1 MKLMIGALARPL
13 VCAMLFAA
21 ASAGTAQAQDVTLR
35 LHQFL
40 PAQAPVPAK
49 VLGPWMEKITAES
62 GGRIAFEHYPAMQL
76 GGRPPELIDQV
87 IDGVADVV
95 WTLPGYTPGRFP
107 KSEVFELPFMMT
119 TAEATSA
126 ALWEL
131 AEAEMLET
139 EFAAVKVIGLWVH
152 GPGVI
157 HADRPVVEVG
167 DLQGMNLRAPTR
179 VTSNLVTELGAN
191 AVGMPVP
198 QVAESLS
205 KGVIDGAIIP
215 WEVTGAIKSSELV
228 SNHTEFPGAP
238 LYTSV
243 FILAMNKSVYD
254 GLPDDLKA
262 VIDANS
268 GLAFSTAAGA
278 TTEAADAG
286 PRQVAV
292 DRGNAIVQ
300 LDDAQIASWKAAAEP
315 TIAAWVAEAI
325 AAGLDGQGLVDR
337 ARAAIASHS
346 AM

>member
-1 MKLMIGALARPL
+1 MKLTIGLRTRSAALAMIL
-13 VCAMLFAA
+13 AA
-21 ASAGTAQAQDVTLR
+21 ASAGMALSQEVTLR

-49 VLGPWMEKITAES
+49 VLVPWMEKITAES
-62 GGRIAFEHYPAMQL
+62 GGRIVFEHYPAMQL

-87 IDGVADVV
+87 VDGVADVV

-107 KSEVFELPFMMT
+107 RSEVFELPFMMT

-131 AEAEMLET
+131 AEAEMLDT
-139 EFAAVKVIGLWVH
+139 EFKDVKVIGLWVH

-157 HADRPVVEVG
+157 HADTPAVEVG
-167 DLQGMNLRAPTR
+167 DLQGLNLRAPTR
-179 VTSNLVTELGAN
+179 VTSNLITELGAN

-238 LYTSV
+238 LYTAV
-243 FILAMNKSVYD
+243 IVLAINKAVYE

-300 LDDAQIASWKAAAEP
+300 LNTEQIAAWKAAAEP
-315 TIAAWVAEAI
+315 TIVSWVAETS

-337 ARAAIASHS
+337 ARAAIS
-346 AM
+346 AHGGN